1 MKMQTLLSSHGS
13 PSIDLS
19 QATDPVSEIV
29 AGVLKDG
36 HIFFDER
43 QAVLKMPLY
52 YVRLTNDELQTVI
65 FNKVMPDTRIDVR
78 ASFITE
84 AIRVLRNFPELQIDL
99 DEKFR
104 EHQMFVNLKNG
115 IFSISDGKLIS
126 HDEKFVFDYCLDF
139 NYKAGYKLEDAS
151 NFKHYVESSVGMDQY
166 ECLMR
171 VLGYCVSSLT
181 KGRKAFVFYG
191 IGRTG
196 KSTILNVL
204 EKVIPVGLVS
214 HEPFHQMANERA
226 KAHYQG
232 KRLNISRETSVK
244 VNRFEENFK
253 SLVSCEMVTGSE
265 KFEKAVNFEA
275 KLSFLFAGNTD
286 LEFGHLDDA
295 ILDRLV
301 YLIFNRGISH
311 ENIDLELEDKLLQER
326 DVIFSMA
333 LDSLKR
339 LIADKYDFKMSELG
353 EAHLKR
359 RRLGIHSSVSFVEEK
374 CQIVADGKVPKVALY
389 AAYCEFCERNALKP
403 DGRNVFYDI
412 VRNYSSKIKDARA
425 VDASGNSVQG
435 FKGITLNISPK
446 QDE

>member
-1 MKMQTLLSSHGS
+1 MKISSLLNELNP
-13 PSIDLS
+13 PSIDLR

-29 AGVLKDG
+29 SGVLNDG

-43 QAVLKMPLY
+43 QPVLKMPLY

-65 FNKVMPDTRIDVR
+65 FNMVMPDSRVDVR
-78 ASFITE
+78 ASYITE
-84 AIRVLRNFPELQIDL
+84 AVKVLRNFPELQIDL

-104 EHQMFVNLKNG
+104 EQQFLVNLKNG
-115 IFSISDGKLIS
+115 IYDVLKGELFPHS
-126 HDEKFVFDYCLDF
+126 EEFVFDYCIDIKYKPGAKLD
-139 NYKAGYKLEDAS
+139 DVP

-171 VLGYCVSSLT
+171 VLGYCISSQT

-196 KSTILNVL
+196 KSTILNVV
-204 EKVIPVGLVS
+204 ERVIPVGLVS

-275 KLSFLFAGNTD
+275 TLSFIFAGNTD

-301 YLIFNRGISH
+301 YVIFNKEID
-311 ENIDLELEDKLLQER
+311 EKNIDLDLEDKLLHEK
-326 DVIFSMA
+326 DVIFSIA
-333 LDSLKR
+333 LDSLKG
-339 LIADKYDFKMSELG
+339 LIADKFDFKMSELG

-359 RRLGIHSSVSFVEEK
+359 RRLGIHSAESFLTERCKLSVKS
-374 CQIVADGKVPKVALY
+374 KVPKVALY

-403 DGRNVFYDI
+403 DSRNAFYDK
-412 VRNYSSKIKDARA
+412 VRNYSSKIADGRA
-425 VDASGNSVQG
+425 PDSSGNSVQG
-435 FKGITLNISPK
+435 FHGIELISTEEK
-446 QDE
+446 NK